1 MSPCFAGSKRPLEMV
16 LYDPAAA
23 AASQQ
28 RANKRA
34 RQDEESAAKAASA
47 SASGAMVPHA
57 GTILDVA
64 PINTL
69 PPLLR
74 LPVPAAG
81 REEPPCLRRHFLV
94 ALGLRAD
101 LPVHFIDD
109 KYVTSTDLDSHQNRF
124 RIPSNGVERRLRP
137 LLNPQELDAASL
149 LHDPCPVPRTKR
161 PRLELQLAGP
171 PPEPQNNGAAEG
183 QGEQLPPG
191 RKIKKPKKKGKVH
204 GGLRVKLVSLAAGA
218 KELQMSR
225 WESSRGT
232 IVKGEGY
239 LDFIRGCGFRET
251 DAVEIWAFVQRRFHL
266 FGADVCDDSH
276 LHLLLVKKQEVPRCC
291 YCPAPVHVPPPAALP
306 VP

>member
-1 MSPCFAGSKRPLEMV
+1 MV

-28 RANKRA
+28 RASKRA
-34 RQDEESAAKAASA
+34 RQDEEAAAKSSSSSAVAAA
-47 SASGAMVPHA
+47 VSGAMVPHA

-109 KYVTSTDLDSHQNRF
+109 KYVTSTDLDPHQNRF

-137 LLNPQELDAASL
+137 LLKPQELDAASL
-149 LHDPCPVPRTKR
+149 LHDPCPVPRAKR
-161 PRLELQLAGP
+161 PRLELQPGP

-183 QGEQLPPG
+183 QGEQLPPPPG
-191 RKIKKPKKKGKVH
+191 KKMKKPKKKGKVH
-204 GGLRVKLVSLAAGA
+204 GGLRVKLVNLDAGA

-239 LDFIRGCGFRET
+239 LDFIRRCGFRER

-266 FGADVCDDSH
+266 FGADMCDDSL
-276 LHLLLVKKQEVPRCC
+276 LHLLVVKKQEVPRCWC
-291 YCPAPVHVPPPAALP
+291 CPAPVPVHVPPPALP